1 MPFEVER
8 CIVGTVN
15 YLPFLYKI
23 RERRRVCV
31 TDGCIFD
38 EKNGNWSGF
47 LAHARDTEQ
56 RFRVSFSLGRDWRT
70 HSSKRERELRNGKE
84 ETVIPSDSV

>member
-15 YLPFLYKI
+15 YLPFLSKI

-47 LAHARDTEQ
+47 
-56 RFRVSFSLGRDWRT
+56 RT
-70 HSSKRERELRNGKE
+70 RKRHGAQLPCVIFVREGLENSQLQKREGAE
-84 ETVIPSDSV
+84 ERKRKTVIPSDSV